1 MWNPRHWTWN
11 IFAVITTC
19 LSFVGLNVCAFPLL
33 CGARAHL
40 GVRRS
45 LYGSGIYNPLLCS
58 LCCHYADIHW
68 RFHASRTL
76 LVIDQENIGSERAD
90 MSCAVIVCLCASR
103 RSRIC
108 PKKHHHHVWPASL
121 ADLQHMDSLV
131 VSDGDFLGILDIQ
144 QAHFFPG
151 LAEAHITYYVV

>member
-131 VSDGDFLGILDIQ
+131 VSDGDFSAFSTFNRPISSRGSLKRTS
-144 QAHFFPG
+144 
-151 LAEAHITYYVV
+151 HIT